1 MRTLTVKQG
10 GDFVD
15 RFPPGWHT
23 LEICKAEYGQ
33 FNDSKFIDLWFKEY
47 EDVPKLSCRIWAKKG
62 KTGEEF
68 AIGRLFRFAN
78 AGITQVSKSD
88 EGDAVITIDDS
99 PSQLLGKKINV
110 FFYKKEDSG
119 YTEILPNIAPTVFSN
134 DIDNFK
140 EDDVNFWKRS
150 AEKYYKSYVVNKKDS
165 DSDFGM
171 PRDVSEIPKNGA
183 SATEDSMPW

>member
-78 AGITQVSKSD
+78 AGIMEVAKSD
-88 EGDAVITIDDS
+88 TGEAIVKLNDD
-99 PSQLLGKKINV
+99 PNMLVGKSLNV
-110 FFYKKEDSG
+110 FFYKDG
-119 YTEILPNIAPTVFSN
+119 DYYRILANTAPTVFEN
-134 DIDNFK
+134 DLESFTEEYIRY
-140 EDDVNFWKRS
+140 WQGS
-150 AEKYYKSYVVNKKDS
+150 AEKYYNDYVNKSKGSNDFVASETTSEASVSS
-165 DSDFGM
+165 DM
-171 PRDVSEIPKNGA
+171 PF
-183 SATEDSMPW
+183 